1 MRSHYC
7 GELNASHVDEQVEV
21 CGWVHRRRDH
31 GGVIFLD
38 IRDRSGIVQVVFDP
52 DTQESFASADSVRN
66 EFVLRMIGRVRPRP
80 EGSVNPEMATG
91 EIEVLGKTLEI
102 LNASATPPFQLDEY
116 SEAGED
122 VRLKYRYIDLR
133 RPELQQRLRTRA
145 RISSEARTFLENEG
159 YWEIETPTLTR
170 ATPEGARDYLVPSR
184 THAGEFFA
192 LPQSPQVFKQ
202 LLMVAGMDK
211 YYQIARCYRD
221 EDLRADRQPEFTQID
236 IEASFVCERDVMD
249 LTERLLV
256 RLFAEVLN
264 VQLPAFPVLTWD
276 DAMKRYGSDK
286 PDLRNPLELTDIAD
300 LLREVD
306 FKVFKGPANDPNGR
320 VAALRAPGGASLSR
334 KVIDDYADFVGR
346 YGAKGLA
353 YIKVND
359 LSAGTDGLQ
368 SPILKFL
375 PDSVVAD
382 VLARVGAVDG
392 DVVFFGADTFDVVCA
407 SMGALRNELGR
418 DLNLLSDAAE
428 DQWAP
433 CWVVSWP
440 LFETGRDGTLT
451 PAHHPFTRPTCTE
464 EELLADPRAA
474 KAAAYDVVL
483 NGHELGG
490 GSLRIHD
497 EALQKAV
504 FTALNISQEAEIKFG
519 FLLDALKLG
528 CPPHGGI
535 AIGLDRLVMLM
546 TGTQA
551 IRDVIAFPKTQSA
564 ACLMMDAPGPV
575 DEDQLRELHIRLRGT
590 SPTT

>member
-1 MRSHYC
+1 
-7 GELNASHVDEQVEV
+7 
-21 CGWVHRRRDH
+21 
-31 GGVIFLD
+31 
-38 IRDRSGIVQVVFDP
+38 
-52 DTQESFASADSVRN
+52 
-66 EFVLRMIGRVRPRP
+66 
-80 EGSVNPEMATG
+80 
-91 EIEVLGKTLEI
+91 
-102 LNASATPPFQLDEY
+102 
-116 SEAGED
+116 
-122 VRLKYRYIDLR
+122 
-133 RPELQQRLRTRA
+133 
-145 RISSEARTFLENEG
+145 
-159 YWEIETPTLTR
+159 
-170 ATPEGARDYLVPSR
+170 
-184 THAGEFFA
+184 
-192 LPQSPQVFKQ
+192 
-202 LLMVAGMDK
+202 
-211 YYQIARCYRD
+211 
-221 EDLRADRQPEFTQID
+221 
-236 IEASFVCERDVMD
+236 
-249 LTERLLV
+249 
-256 RLFAEVLN
+256 
-264 VQLPAFPVLTWD
+264 
-276 DAMKRYGSDK
+276 
-286 PDLRNPLELTDIAD
+286 
-300 LLREVD
+300 
-306 FKVFKGPANDPNGR
+306 
-320 VAALRAPGGASLSR
+320 
-334 KVIDDYADFVGR
+334 
-346 YGAKGLA
+346 
-353 YIKVND
+353 
-359 LSAGTDGLQ
+359 
-368 SPILKFL
+368 
-375 PDSVVAD
+375 
-382 VLARVGAVDG
+382 
-392 DVVFFGADTFDVVCA
+392 
-407 SMGALRNELGR
+407 LGR